1 MCCRPK
7 GLIDGYVCPYSRFDS
22 VNAEGKRR
30 LQSMIVMFALGVV
43 AFAAGEK
50 CNTVQT

>member
-22 VNAEGKRR
+22 VNAEGKQR
-30 LQSMIVMFALGVV
+30 LQNMIVMVALGVV
-43 AFAAGEK
+43 ALAAGEK